1 MAKSKV
7 MTVEEAIGKYCFDGM
22 TVLLP
27 GFVNVG
33 VSEVLIEGLIAAGI
47 KDLSVISNNTSV
59 PGRGIGKLVRADV
72 IKKITCSHIGNNS
85 ETVAKVVAGE
95 IDLTFVPQGS
105 LCEKVRAGGAG
116 IGGILT
122 PTGMYTPMMDGK
134 QVVEWDEAKGEFK
147 FLTGE
152 IVPDPT
158 KKRFILELPLHG
170 DVCFVHAWKADKM
183 GNVVYRRTS
192 RNFNEAFATAAD
204 HVIVEAEQIVEIGEI
219 DPDEVMTPGFVVDAV
234 VQGRALTEA

>member
-7 MTVEEAIGKYCFDGM
+7 MSVEEAISKYCFDGM

-59 PGRGIGKLVRADV
+59 PHRGIGKLVDANV
-72 IKKITCSHIGNNS
+72 IKAITCSHIGNNQV
-85 ETVAKVVAGE
+85 TVQKVVNGE
-95 IDLTFVPQGS
+95 INLTFVPQGS

-122 PTGMYTPMMDGK
+122 PTGLYTPMMDGK
-134 QVVEWDEAKGEFK
+134 QVVEWDEEAGK
-147 FLTGE
+147 FVFLDGE
-152 IVPDPT
+152 IIPDAS

-170 DVCFVHAWKADKM
+170 DVCFVHAYKADTL

-192 RNFNEAFATAAD
+192 RNFNEAFATAAE
-204 HVIVEAEQIVEIGEI
+204 HVIVEAEQIVEVGEL
-219 DPDEVMTPGFVVDAV
+219 DPDEIMTPHFIVDAV
-234 VQGRALTEA
+234 VQGRTLTEA

>member
-7 MTVEEAIGKYCFDGM
+7 TTVEEAIKTYCFDGM

-33 VSEVLIEGLIAAGI
+33 VSEVLIEGLIEAGI
-47 KDLSVISNNTSV
+47 KDLGVISNNTSV

-72 IKKITCSHIGNNS
+72 IKKISCSHIGNNA
-85 ETVAKVVAGE
+85 ETVQKVVDGE

-134 QVVEWDEAKGEFK
+134 QVVEWDEEAGK
-147 FLTGE
+147 FVFLEGE
-152 IVPDPT
+152 IVPDAS
-158 KKRFILELPLHG
+158 KKRYILELPMTG

-192 RNFNEAFATAAD
+192 RNFNEVFATAAK
-204 HVIVEAEQIVEIGEI
+204 HVIVEAEEIVEIGEL
-219 DPDEVMTPGFVVDAV
+219 DPDEIMTPGFIVDAV

>member
-1 MAKSKV
+1 MATNKV
-7 MTVEEAIGKYCFDGM
+7 TTVEEAIKTYCFDGM
-22 TVLLP
+22 SLLLP

-33 VSEVLIEGLIAAGI
+33 VSETLIEGLIDAGI

-72 IKKITCSHIGNNS
+72 IKHITCSHIGNNS

-116 IGGILT
+116 IGGVLT
-122 PTGMYTPMMDGK
+122 PTGLYTPMMEGK
-134 QVVEWDEAKGEFK
+134 QVVEWDEEAGK
-147 FLTGE
+147 FVFLEGE
-152 IVPDPT
+152 IVPDGS
-158 KKRFILELPLHG
+158 KKRYILELPLHA

-192 RNFNEAFATAAD
+192 RNFNEVFATAAD
-204 HVIVEAEQIVEIGEI
+204 HVIVEAEQIVETGEL
-219 DPDEVMTPGFVVDAV
+219 DPDEIMTPGFVVDAV
-234 VQGRALTEA
+234 VPGRALTEA

>member
-7 MTVEEAIGKYCFDGM
+7 MSVEEAVKKYCFDGM

-33 VSEVLIEGLIAAGI
+33 VPEVLIEGLIDAGI

-59 PGRGIGKLVRADV
+59 PGRGIGKLVRANI
-72 IKKITCSHIGNNS
+72 IKKITASHIGNNS
-85 ETVAKVVAGE
+85 ETVQKVVDGE
-95 IDLTFVPQGS
+95 INLTFVPQGS

-116 IGGILT
+116 IGGVLT

-134 QVVEWDEAKGEFK
+134 QVVEWDEEAGK
-147 FLTGE
+147 FVFLEGE

-170 DVCFVHAWKADKM
+170 DVCFVHAYKADKM

-192 RNFNEAFATAAD
+192 RNFNEVFATAAD
-204 HVIVEAEQIVEIGEI
+204 HVIVEAEQIVEVGEI
-219 DPDEVMTPGFVVDAV
+219 DPDEIMTPGFVVDAV
-234 VQGRALTEA
+234 VQGRTLTEA

>member
-7 MTVEEAIGKYCFDGM
+7 MTVEEAIKKYCFSGM

-33 VSEVLIEGLIAAGI
+33 VPEVLIEGLIEAGI
-47 KDLSVISNNTSV
+47 QDLSVISNNTSV
-59 PGRGIGKLVRADV
+59 PGRGIGKLVRANI
-72 IKKITCSHIGNNS
+72 IKKITASHIGNNS
-85 ETVAKVVAGE
+85 ETVQKVVDGE
-95 IDLTFVPQGS
+95 INLTFVPQGS
-105 LCEKVRAGGAG
+105 LCEKTRAGGAG
-116 IGGILT
+116 IGGVLT

-134 QVVEWDEAKGEFK
+134 QVVEWDEEAGK
-147 FLTGE
+147 FVFLEGE

-170 DVCFVHAWKADKM
+170 DVCFVHAYKADKM

-192 RNFNEAFATAAD
+192 RNFNEVFATAAD
-204 HVIVEAEQIVEIGEI
+204 HVIVEAEQIVEVGEI
-219 DPDEVMTPGFVVDAV
+219 DPDEIMTPGFVVDAV
-234 VQGRALTEA
+234 VQGRTLTEA